1 MNPEPTATAYRSG
14 TRKVWVTLMPV
25 LIAAFILN
33 TLDRTNIGLAKTH
46 LEADLGISAAAYGFG
61 AGLFFIAYCTM
72 EIPSNLL
79 LHRMGA
85 RTWISRIVI
94 TWGLVSTLTT
104 FVQNETGFYIMRFL
118 LGLTE
123 AGFYPG
129 MLFYFTL
136 WFAPRDRAIAVGTL
150 LIAPQLALIFG
161 SPLGGAL
168 MQLDGTWGLHGWQW
182 MLLLEGIP
190 TVLFGFFL
198 YRFLPHG
205 PRGAKWL
212 TPDEKTAII
221 AHTSADEAEEHSV
234 WSAVKAVFSSGL
246 LLTIA
251 AIYFVT
257 QLAIWGIVFFLPS
270 IVESFGITHSAV
282 IGAIAGI
289 PAIGALIGVLAYPRL
304 FRTYG
309 HPILFIA
316 VALASAGLAGYFGAH
331 SGPVGTLAAFAV
343 LQLFAVGVGPV
354 LWSTAM
360 DTMHGRKSA
369 AGLAMINSIGL
380 LGGFFGPSIF
390 GLVETSSGTATG
402 AGVFL
407 SYLFIAALVLT
418 AVLYVLLRNAKTQRR
433 NLIQPVPEYSPAASD
448 R

>member
-1 MNPEPTATAYRSG
+1 MGTGLDIDHLRPER
-14 TRKVWVTLMPV
+14 
-25 LIAAFILN
+25 
-33 TLDRTNIGLAKTH
+33 DR
-46 LEADLGISAAAYGFG
+46 
-61 AGLFFIAYCTM
+61 
-72 EIPSNLL
+72 L
-79 LHRMGA
+79 LHHALPA
-85 RTWISRIVI
+85 RAHRSR
-94 TWGLVSTLTT
+94 
-104 FVQNETGFYIMRFL
+104 L
-118 LGLTE
+118 L
-123 AGFYPG
+123 PG
-129 MLFYFTL
+129 HVFFTL

-198 YRFLPHG
+198 YRFLPNG
-205 PRGAKWL
+205 PREAKWL

-433 NLIQPVPEYSPAASD
+433 NLTQPAPEYTPAASD
-448 R
+448 L